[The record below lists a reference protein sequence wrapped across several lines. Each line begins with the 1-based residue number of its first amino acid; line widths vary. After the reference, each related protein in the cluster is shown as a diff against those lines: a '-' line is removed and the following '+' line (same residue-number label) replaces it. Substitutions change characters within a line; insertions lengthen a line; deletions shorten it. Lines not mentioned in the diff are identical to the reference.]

1 MNKVKY
7 GPSIQLALFHF
18 LFCIRR
24 KDKLYETKM
33 QIFSGEEQTEQVI
46 FKWFPQV
53 IIILKDNVCHYCY
66 INHHNTAW

>member
-46 FKWFPQV
+46 FK
-53 IIILKDNVCHYCY
+53 
-66 INHHNTAW
+66 